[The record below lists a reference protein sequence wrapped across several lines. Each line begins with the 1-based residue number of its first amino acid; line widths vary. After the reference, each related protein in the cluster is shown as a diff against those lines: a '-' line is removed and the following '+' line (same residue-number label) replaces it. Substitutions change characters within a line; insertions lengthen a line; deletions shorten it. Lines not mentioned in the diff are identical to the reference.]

1 MHNDP
6 IHKRSWDLEV
16 VCVFMDRIS
25 NISNITTLLL
35 LKVMYNICNS
45 IHLSILQCDY
55 LIKFNG
61 SN

>member
-35 LKVMYNICNS
+35 LKVMYNTLFTWAYYSVI
-45 IHLSILQCDY
+45 I
-55 LIKFNG
+55 
-61 SN
+61 